1 MKEIFKTKSKINMK
15 LVVETLV
22 FFFLMFIC
30 NHIKIGLYVLPFS
43 FGIYFS
49 LIWCDENVWLLS
61 LLYLLANVLTFFSL
75 PSLFVCLIGIV
86 FIIGVVYLHKKIKK
100 PIKLWLLNIYAI
112 IFELP
117 TFYLY
122 YKTPELIVSNVIGI
136 FLGIIFLVCTI
147 NVFKYI
153 FLRGVALRLTID
165 EIISLGAILMVV
177 SMGINQIT
185 IFHIN
190 FLYIFAPFIILLL
203 TFIYPNGCGVIS
215 GILIGFSV
223 SINTA
228 NFNLV
233 CLYGMIGIM
242 ALAFK
247 NKFKYF
253 SVLSVLLTEVVFNY
267 YFKIYGCFSIFNT
280 LALVIGE
287 SLFLLINN
295 NQLKF
300 LQIMLGGETDQTIVR
315 NVVNRSRD
323 GLCKRM
329 YEISNV
335 FNDMNA
341 VFLSLVKGILSAEE
355 AKLMLIEE
363 MQKNVCKECPE
374 RHKCWRVLNS
384 ETNDVFNDIISAG
397 LERGKVLILDIP
409 PFLSS
414 RCNQTTTIIN
424 VLNQLLISFKQYT
437 TMVSNMDSSRILIAN
452 QLQGVS
458 KIMRTLADETRQ
470 NVSFDIDKEK
480 NIIEELNYANI
491 VCSEAILYEK
501 CKNSVDLTLVV
512 RTKDID
518 KSKIEKICSKICKSK
533 MMIADISSSEIEN
546 FNILNLK
553 TAPKFDIIFGCSGSN
568 KFNNSV
574 SGDNYTFIRL
584 SNDKVLLAICDGMGN
599 GQSAKSTSDIAIGLI
614 ENFYKAGFDNDIVLS
629 SVNKLLTLNSDE
641 KFSAIDLCVID
652 LQTSYCDFV
661 KLGSP
666 DSFIVKADDD
676 MDILSS
682 KALPLGIL
690 EEIKPTIITKL
701 INNDDMIIMC
711 SDGVCDSFSSS
722 EEMYMYINSLN
733 SKNPQTISDEIL
745 NKTLENYKEE
755 PKDDCTIIC
764 ARVFPRV

>member
-1 MKEIFKTKSKINMK
+1 MKEIFKTKNKINVK
-15 LVVETLV
+15 LIVEILI

-30 NHIKIGLYVLPFS
+30 NHIKVGNYVLPFS
-43 FGIYFS
+43 FAIYFS
-49 LIWCDENVWLLS
+49 LIWCDENVWVLSGLFLLS
-61 LLYLLANVLTFFSL
+61 NILTFFSL
-75 PSLFVCLIGIV
+75 PYFCICLIGVV
-86 FIIGVVYLHKKIKK
+86 FTIGIVYLHKKFKK
-100 PIKLWLLNIYAI
+100 PIKIWLLVIYSI

-122 YKTPELIVSNVIGI
+122 FKTPELIVSNVIGI
-136 FLGIIFLVCTI
+136 FLGVIFLICTI

-190 FLYIFAPFIILLL
+190 LLYIFAPFLLLLL
-203 TFIYPNGCGVIS
+203 TFIYPSGCGVIS

-223 SINTA
+223 SINNG

-253 SVLSVLLTEVVFNY
+253 SVLSVLLTEVVFNF
-267 YFKIYGCFSIFNT
+267 YFKIYGDFSIFNT

-300 LQIMLGGETDQTIVR
+300 LQVMLGGETDQTIVR

-341 VFLSLVKGILSAEE
+341 VFMSLVKGILSAEE

-480 NIIEELNYANI
+480 NIIEELNYSNI

-518 KSKIEKICSKICKSK
+518 KNKIEKICSKICKSK
-533 MMIADISSSEIEN
+533 MMITDISSSEIEN
-546 FNILNLK
+546 FNILNLR
-553 TAPKFDIIFGCSGSN
+553 TAPKYDIIFGCSGSN

-599 GQSAKSTSDIAIGLI
+599 GQSAKNTSDIAIGLI

-652 LQTSYCDFV
+652 LQSSYCDFV

-666 DSFIVKADDD
+666 DSFIVKTDDD

-701 INNDDMIIMC
+701 VSNDDMIIMC

-745 NKTLENYKEE
+745 NKTLENYGEE

>member
-1 MKEIFKTKSKINMK
+1 MKEIFKTKNKINVK
-15 LVVETLV
+15 LIVEILI

-30 NHIKIGLYVLPFS
+30 NHIKVGNYVLPFS
-43 FGIYFS
+43 FAIYFS
-49 LIWCDENVWLLS
+49 LIWCDENVWVLSGLFLLS
-61 LLYLLANVLTFFSL
+61 NILTFFSL
-75 PSLFVCLIGIV
+75 PYFCICLIGVV
-86 FIIGVVYLHKKIKK
+86 FTIGVVYLHKKFKK
-100 PIKLWLLNIYAI
+100 PIKIWLLVIYSI

-122 YKTPELIVSNVIGI
+122 FKTPELIVSNVIGI
-136 FLGIIFLVCTI
+136 FLGVIFLICTI

-190 FLYIFAPFIILLL
+190 LLYIFAPFLLLLL
-203 TFIYPNGCGVIS
+203 TFIYPSGCGVIS

-223 SINTA
+223 SINNG

-253 SVLSVLLTEVVFNY
+253 SVLSVLLTEVVFNF
-267 YFKIYGCFSIFNT
+267 YFKIYGDFSIFNT

-300 LQIMLGGETDQTIVR
+300 LQVMLGGETDQTIVR

-341 VFLSLVKGILSAEE
+341 VFMSLVKGILSAEE

-424 VLNQLLISFKQYT
+424 VLNQLLVSFKQYT

-480 NIIEELNYANI
+480 NIIEELNYSNI

-518 KSKIEKICSKICKSK
+518 KNKIEKICSKICKSK
-533 MMIADISSSEIEN
+533 MMITDISSSEIEN
-546 FNILNLK
+546 FNILNLR
-553 TAPKFDIIFGCSGSN
+553 TAPKYDIIFGCSGSN

-599 GQSAKSTSDIAIGLI
+599 GQSAKNTSDIAIGLI

-666 DSFIVKADDD
+666 DSFIVKTDDD

-701 INNDDMIIMC
+701 VSNDDMIIMC

-745 NKTLENYKEE
+745 NKTLENYGEE

>member
-1 MKEIFKTKSKINMK
+1 
-15 LVVETLV
+15 
-22 FFFLMFIC
+22 
-30 NHIKIGLYVLPFS
+30 
-43 FGIYFS
+43 
-49 LIWCDENVWLLS
+49 
-61 LLYLLANVLTFFSL
+61 
-75 PSLFVCLIGIV
+75 
-86 FIIGVVYLHKKIKK
+86 
-100 PIKLWLLNIYAI
+100 
-112 IFELP
+112 
-117 TFYLY
+117 
-122 YKTPELIVSNVIGI
+122 
-136 FLGIIFLVCTI
+136 
-147 NVFKYI
+147 
-153 FLRGVALRLTID
+153 
-165 EIISLGAILMVV
+165 MVV

-190 FLYIFAPFIILLL
+190 LLYIFAPFLLLLL
-203 TFIYPNGCGVIS
+203 TFIYPSGCGVIS

-223 SINTA
+223 SINNG

-253 SVLSVLLTEVVFNY
+253 SVLSVLLTEVVFNF
-267 YFKIYGCFSIFNT
+267 YFKIYGDFSIFNT

-300 LQIMLGGETDQTIVR
+300 LQVMLGGETDQTIVR

-341 VFLSLVKGILSAEE
+341 VFMSLVKGILSAEE

-480 NIIEELNYANI
+480 NIIEELNYSNI

-518 KSKIEKICSKICKSK
+518 KNKIEKICSKICKSK
-533 MMIADISSSEIEN
+533 MMITDISSSEIEN
-546 FNILNLK
+546 FNILNLR
-553 TAPKFDIIFGCSGSN
+553 TAPKYDIIFGCSGSN

-599 GQSAKSTSDIAIGLI
+599 GQSAKNTSDIAIGLI

-652 LQTSYCDFV
+652 LQSSYCDFV

-666 DSFIVKADDD
+666 DSFIVKTDDD

-701 INNDDMIIMC
+701 VSNDDMIIMC

-745 NKTLENYKEE
+745 NKTLENYGEE

>member
-1 MKEIFKTKSKINMK
+1 MKEIFKTKNKINVK
-15 LVVETLV
+15 LIVEILI

-30 NHIKIGLYVLPFS
+30 NHIKVGNYVLPFS
-43 FGIYFS
+43 FAIYFS
-49 LIWCDENVWLLS
+49 LIWCDENVWVLSGLFLLS
-61 LLYLLANVLTFFSL
+61 NILTFFSL
-75 PSLFVCLIGIV
+75 PYFCICLIGVV
-86 FIIGVVYLHKKIKK
+86 FTIGVVYLHKKFKK
-100 PIKLWLLNIYAI
+100 PIKIWLLVIYSI

-122 YKTPELIVSNVIGI
+122 FKTPELIVSNVIGI
-136 FLGIIFLVCTI
+136 FLGVIFLICTI

-190 FLYIFAPFIILLL
+190 LLYIFAPFLLLLL
-203 TFIYPNGCGVIS
+203 TFIYPSGCGVIS

-223 SINTA
+223 SINNG

-253 SVLSVLLTEVVFNY
+253 SVLSVLLTEVVFNF
-267 YFKIYGCFSIFNT
+267 YFKIYGDFSIFNT

-300 LQIMLGGETDQTIVR
+300 LQVMLGGETDQTIVR

-341 VFLSLVKGILSAEE
+341 VFMSLVKGILSAEE

-480 NIIEELNYANI
+480 NIIEELNYSNI

-518 KSKIEKICSKICKSK
+518 KNKIEKICSKICKSK
-533 MMIADISSSEIEN
+533 MMITDISSSEIEN
-546 FNILNLK
+546 FNILNLR
-553 TAPKFDIIFGCSGSN
+553 TAPKYDIIFGCSGSN

-584 SNDKVLLAICDGMGN
+584 H
-599 GQSAKSTSDIAIGLI
+599 LI
-614 ENFYKAGFDNDIVLS
+614 
-629 SVNKLLTLNSDE
+629 
-641 KFSAIDLCVID
+641 
-652 LQTSYCDFV
+652 
-661 KLGSP
+661 
-666 DSFIVKADDD
+666 
-676 MDILSS
+676 
-682 KALPLGIL
+682 
-690 EEIKPTIITKL
+690 
-701 INNDDMIIMC
+701 
-711 SDGVCDSFSSS
+711 
-722 EEMYMYINSLN
+722 
-733 SKNPQTISDEIL
+733 
-745 NKTLENYKEE
+745 KTH
-755 PKDDCTIIC
+755 
-764 ARVFPRV
+764 

>member
-1 MKEIFKTKSKINMK
+1 MKEIFKTKNKINVK
-15 LVVETLV
+15 LIVEILI

-30 NHIKIGLYVLPFS
+30 NHIKVGNYVLPFS
-43 FGIYFS
+43 FAIYFS
-49 LIWCDENVWLLS
+49 LIWCDENVWVLSGLFLLS
-61 LLYLLANVLTFFSL
+61 NILTFFSL
-75 PSLFVCLIGIV
+75 PYFCICLIGVV
-86 FIIGVVYLHKKIKK
+86 FTIGVVYLHKKFKK
-100 PIKLWLLNIYAI
+100 PIKIWLLVIYSI

-122 YKTPELIVSNVIGI
+122 FKTPELIVSNVIGI
-136 FLGIIFLVCTI
+136 FLGVIFLICTI

-190 FLYIFAPFIILLL
+190 LLYIFAPFLLLLL
-203 TFIYPNGCGVIS
+203 TFIYPSGCGVIS

-223 SINTA
+223 SINNG

-253 SVLSVLLTEVVFNY
+253 SVLSVLLTEVVFNF
-267 YFKIYGCFSIFNT
+267 YFKIYGDFSIFNT

-300 LQIMLGGETDQTIVR
+300 LQVMLGGETDQTIVR

-341 VFLSLVKGILSAEE
+341 VFMSLVKGILSAEE

-480 NIIEELNYANI
+480 NIIEELNYSNI

-518 KSKIEKICSKICKSK
+518 KNKIEKICSKICKSK
-533 MMIADISSSEIEN
+533 MMITDISSSEIEN
-546 FNILNLK
+546 FNILNLR
-553 TAPKFDIIFGCSGSN
+553 TAPKYDIIFGCSGSN

-599 GQSAKSTSDIAIGLI
+599 GQSAKNTSDIAIGLI

-666 DSFIVKADDD
+666 DSFIVKTDDD

-701 INNDDMIIMC
+701 VSNDDMIIMC

-745 NKTLENYKEE
+745 NKTLENYGEE

>member
-1 MKEIFKTKSKINMK
+1 MKEIFNSKNKINIK
-15 LVVETLV
+15 LVVKIAI
-22 FFFLMFIC
+22 FFFMMFIC
-30 NHIKIGLYVLPFS
+30 NHIKIGNYVLPFS

-49 LIWCDENVWLLS
+49 LLWCDENIWLLS
-61 LLYLLANVLTFFSL
+61 ILYLISNLLSFFSFQ
-75 PSLFVCLIGIV
+75 SFFIALIGVI
-86 FIIGVVYLHKKIKK
+86 FTIAIICIHKKLKK

-122 YKTPELIVSNVIGI
+122 YKIPELLVSNIIGI
-136 FLGIIFLVCTI
+136 FLGLIFLICTI
-147 NVFKYI
+147 NIFKYI

-165 EIISLGAILMVV
+165 EIVSLGTILMVISIGFNNIV
-177 SMGINQIT
+177 LFQINLL
-185 IFHIN
+185 H
-190 FLYIFAPFIILLL
+190 IFAPFLILLL
-203 TFIYPNGCGVIS
+203 TFIYPNGCGVIA

-223 SINTA
+223 SINNA

-242 ALAFK
+242 ALVFK

-253 SVLSVLLTEVVFNY
+253 SVLAVVLTEIVFNF
-267 YFKIYGCFSIFNT
+267 YFKIYGEFSYFNT
-280 LALVIGE
+280 VSLIIGE

-335 FNDMNA
+335 FNDMNS
-341 VFLSLVKGILSAEE
+341 VFLSLVKGVLSAEE

-363 MQKNVCKECPE
+363 IQKNVCKECPE

-414 RCNQTTTIIN
+414 RCNQTTVIIN

-452 QLQGVS
+452 QLDGIS

-470 NVSFDIDKEK
+470 NVSFDINKEK
-480 NIIEELNYANI
+480 NIIEELNYSNI

-501 CKNSVDLTLVV
+501 CKNSIDLTLVV

-518 KSKIEKICSKICKSK
+518 KNKIEKICSKICKSK
-533 MMIADISSSEIEN
+533 MIISDISSSEIDN
-546 FNILNLK
+546 FNVLNLK
-553 TAPKFDIIFGCSGSN
+553 TAPKYDMIFGCSGSN

-574 SGDNYTFIRL
+574 SGDNYTFIKL

-599 GQSAKSTSDIAIGLI
+599 GQTAKNTSDIAIGLI
-614 ENFYKAGFDNDIVLS
+614 ENFYKAGFENDIVLS

-652 LQTSYCDFV
+652 LQTSYCDFI

-666 DSFIVKADDD
+666 DSFIIKAESD
-676 MDILSS
+676 MEILSS
-682 KALPLGIL
+682 QALPLGIL
-690 EEIKPTIITKL
+690 DEIKPTIISKL
-701 INNDDMIIMC
+701 ITNDDMIILC
-711 SDGVCDSFSSS
+711 SDGVSDSFNSN
-722 EEMYMYINSLN
+722 EEFYMYINSLK
-733 SKNPQTISDEIL
+733 SKNPQIISDEIL
-745 NKTLENYKEE
+745 NKTIQNYGEE
-755 PKDDCTIIC
+755 PKDDCTILC